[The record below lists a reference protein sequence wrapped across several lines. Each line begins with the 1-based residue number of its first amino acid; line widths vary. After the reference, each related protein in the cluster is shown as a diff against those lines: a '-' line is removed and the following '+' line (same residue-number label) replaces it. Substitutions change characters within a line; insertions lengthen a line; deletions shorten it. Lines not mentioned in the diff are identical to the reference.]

1 MLSFATSYV
10 SFKKQYACQE
20 ESTNKLGNSV
30 ADGKGIDYYIYILY
44 IIYTSG
50 GVMKKILLVS
60 DNEESLIKELGA
72 VLPKGYKL
80 ILAQTQKTQTV
91 TDIACVVFDIDSGE
105 LRRIKEY
112 GEKAFVLAVTS
123 QERTGPVMEAATWGA
138 YEIMPRPLKKDRITR
153 VLNDLVELRLEM
165 DHSLVI
171 SKDTIAPAATCV
183 IVGRSSLVMGLCEK
197 IARIAQVEVPVLITG
212 ETGTG
217 KELVAEAI
225 AQLSSRFGKPFVVIN
240 SAAVPD
246 ALMESEL
253 FGYERGAF
261 TGAVT
266 SKEGMLRTAD
276 GGSVFFDEI
285 GELPLSLQGK
295 LLRFLQTQ
303 AFYPVGSIKEI
314 QVNVRVISAT
324 NRDLANMVREGKFRE
339 DLYHR
344 LRVASI
350 HVPPLRE
357 RKKDIAPLVQC
368 LFYRHVHTAQKPI
381 KGVTMAFLD
390 RLLAYDW
397 PGNIRELE
405 NTLRSAIALCKT
417 DYLTTRELKDLGTRE
432 ISRPATDQGNAM
444 AGVIIPYLRKSLE
457 MKEMNVYDKLHDE
470 VDRHVFEYMLSHTRE
485 NQSEAARLLGI
496 NRLTLRKKI
505 GLK

>member
-1 MLSFATSYV
+1 
-10 SFKKQYACQE
+10 
-20 ESTNKLGNSV
+20 
-30 ADGKGIDYYIYILY
+30 
-44 IIYTSG
+44 
-50 GVMKKILLVS
+50 MKKVLFVS
-60 DNEESLIKELGA
+60 DNEEALVKELSV
-72 VLPKGYKL
+72 VLPKGYEP
-80 ILAQTQKTQTV
+80 IPARTHKTQAL
-91 TDIACVVFDIDSGE
+91 TDVACVVFDIDSGE
-105 LRRIKEY
+105 LQRIKEY
-112 GEKAFVLAVTS
+112 GEKAFVLAVTN

-138 YEIMPRPLKKDRITR
+138 YEIIPRPLKKDRVTR
-153 VLNDLVELRLEM
+153 LLNELDALRLEM
-165 DHSLVI
+165 DRSMII

-183 IVGRSSLVMGLCEK
+183 IVGHSSLVMSLCEK

-246 ALMESEL
+246 TLIESEL
-253 FGYERGAF
+253 FGYDRGAF

-266 SKEGMLRTAD
+266 SKEGMFRTAD

-303 AFYPVGSIKEI
+303 AFYPVGSTKEV

-324 NRDLANMVREGKFRE
+324 NRNLANMVREGKFRE

-357 RKKDIAPLVQC
+357 RKMDISSLVQC

-381 KGVTMAFLD
+381 KGVTRAFLD
-390 RLLAYDW
+390 RLLAHDW

-417 DYLTTRELKDLGTRE
+417 DYLTTHELQDLGTQE
-432 ISRPATDQGNAM
+432 ISRPAADSGEAM
-444 AGVIIPYLRKSLE
+444 AGIIIPYLRKSLE
-457 MKEMNVYDKLHDE
+457 MKEKNIYDKVHGE
-470 VDRHVFEYMLSHTRE
+470 VDRHMFEYLLSHTRE

-496 NRLTLRKKI
+496 NRLTLRKKL
-505 GLK
+505 GLQK

>member
-1 MLSFATSYV
+1 
-10 SFKKQYACQE
+10 
-20 ESTNKLGNSV
+20 
-30 ADGKGIDYYIYILY
+30 
-44 IIYTSG
+44 
-50 GVMKKILLVS
+50 MKKILLLTKDAALEQEVS
-60 DNEESLIKELGA
+60 G

-80 ILAQTQKTQTV
+80 ASRPKAGV
-91 TDIACVVFDIDSGE
+91 SDRD
-105 LRRIKEY
+105 EY
-112 GEKAFVLAVTS
+112 FVLVDLDSIDPQVIKGYSEQTFVVAVTGE
-123 QERTGPVMEAATWGA
+123 ERTGPVMEAATWGA
-138 YEIMPRPLKKDRITR
+138 YEIIRRPVRKERFDRL
-153 VLNDLVELRLEM
+153 VAELNELTTEM
-165 DHSLVI
+165 EHTVTI
-171 SKDTIAPAATCV
+171 SKDLLAPAATCV
-183 IVGRSSLVMGLCEK
+183 IVGRSTLVMSLCEK
-197 IARIAQVEVPVLITG
+197 VARIAQVEVPVLVTG

-246 ALMESEL
+246 ALLESEL

-261 TGAVT
+261 TGAVA
-266 SKEGMLRTAD
+266 SKEGMLKAAD
-276 GGSVFFDEI
+276 GGCVFFDEV
-285 GELPLSLQGK
+285 GELPLQLQGK

-303 AFYPVGSIKEI
+303 TFYPVGSTKEV

-324 NRDLANMVREGKFRE
+324 NRDLAAMVREGKFRE

-350 HVPPLRE
+350 HVPPLRD

-368 LFYRHVHTAQKPI
+368 LFYRHAHTAQKPI
-381 KGVTMAFLD
+381 KGVTRAFMD

-417 DYLTTRELKDLGTRE
+417 DYLTTHELRDLGVH
-432 ISRPATDQGNAM
+432 SPARPMTEDSDAIAAALVPFVKKALGN
-444 AGVIIPYLRKSLE
+444 
-457 MKEMNVYDKLHDE
+457 KEKNIYEKVHTE
-470 VDRHVFEYMLSHTRE
+470 VDRHVFAYLLSHTRE

-496 NRLTLRKKI
+496 NRLTLRKKL
-505 GLK
+505 GLS